1 MDNKTL
7 TRNQFLAAEIF
18 AYSYANYLNH
28 LGVGNERFDTLMP
41 DSAAKLEQAVNEG
54 WDISRVAS
62 ELDVDCDTAA
72 SLILNTKDAISIV
85 DASTPS
91 AAFRQA
97 IEKLVSKASEEG
109 LDSDDAIATLVTQV
123 CYRVSDLAHL
133 LAANGSALISHCGAL
148 RKELEE

>member
-1 MDNKTL
+1 
-7 TRNQFLAAEIF
+7 
-18 AYSYANYLNH
+18 
-28 LGVGNERFDTLMP
+28 MP

-148 RKELEE
+148 RKEPEE